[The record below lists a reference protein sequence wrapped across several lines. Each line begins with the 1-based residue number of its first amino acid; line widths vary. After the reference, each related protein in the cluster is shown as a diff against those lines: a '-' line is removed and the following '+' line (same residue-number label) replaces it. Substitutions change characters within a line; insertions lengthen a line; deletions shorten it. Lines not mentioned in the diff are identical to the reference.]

1 MKIFLNNKKIPLI
14 PPLYYENIFITDF
27 RGKAELFNCFISK
40 QCSLL
45 TNHRELPT
53 SLSFRTDKLLSSVTF
68 SAEDIGKII
77 QGLDHNKAHGHD
89 NISIRMLK
97 ICGDTIC
104 KPLEMIY
111 SQALTSGSFP
121 SEWKK
126 GNIVPIHKKK

>member
-1 MKIFLNNKKIPLI
+1 M
-14 PPLYYENIFITDF
+14 
-27 RGKAELFNCFISK
+27 A
-40 QCSLL
+40 
-45 TNHRELPT
+45 NHSELPT
-53 SLSFRTDKLLSSVTF
+53 SLSFQTDKRLSSLTF

-77 QGLDHNKAHGHD
+77 QDLDHNKAHEHD

-126 GNIVPIHKKK
+126 GNIVPIHKKMINKT